1 MPDDVVPSVPRE
13 GRLAWARLANDVTDV
28 LATSRGLPE
37 AAAGLLRSFASRLG
51 AEEAALWV
59 LDPTRDVLACTRTWT
74 RGTDS
79 TSELAPGE
87 RVLPAIETGVV
98 GRAWARRIPTWTA
111 DLPEE
116 TSPAAGRG
124 RSPKPA
130 GEALAIPIAYGT
142 VLHGVLELTRRE
154 FPAPTEDD
162 RAVAAALGKQVG
174 QFAAREEALR
184 ELHRSRRE
192 LADVFENAPVG
203 LHLMDLKGRVLRA
216 NRAELELLG
225 VTREELTGRLWRDFH
240 VEPAD
245 ADDLLARLAK
255 AGSGPVGT
263 ADVRLR
269 CKDGSVKRV
278 RVDANVLLDEGRPVH
293 VRTFVRDV
301 TRVHETEA
309 ALRAGE
315 ERWRR
320 LVEGARE
327 YALHGLDP
335 DGRVTGW
342 NSGAQRLYGWGE
354 GEVLSRD
361 FALSFVPEDR
371 EDDVP
376 ARMLRLAADEGEF
389 RHEGW
394 RVRKDG
400 SRFWAEVVY
409 SALRDE
415 SGRLSGISQ
424 LTRDVS
430 ERRRLEA
437 LRRKGAEMES
447 ENRGVLEAGRLTS
460 ELMHSVLETVER
472 PASEIQTAAA
482 RLRHGLDGAA
492 GGDVD
497 ALLAGVASLRG
508 ALEALEETAAASRA
522 PAGEEVPVDL
532 LRLATETRDVFREE
546 ATARRLRV
554 EVDVDPSLTGV
565 VGDPVRI
572 RQVLYNYLSNAIK
585 FSRER
590 GRVALR
596 VLPEGDSR
604 FRIEVE
610 DSGLGIP
617 TEDLARVWLG
627 RKGADAS
634 GASGVGLPATK
645 RIVEDQG
652 GRVAVQSSL
661 GRGSVFSAV
670 LSRAPQASRAE
681 EPAARP
687 ATETRRALVVSENP
701 ATRAGVSWALG
712 HAGFEA
718 ATASQ
723 AEEAVDVLREERF
736 DAVAV
741 DLTLGGMGAV
751 DFVATVRGGGASRD
765 VPWVLAAVASS
776 QAGAACLAVS
786 DVLPRPAP
794 ADRLFASLERL
805 HVPRGRRGTV
815 VVVDGDVA
823 LLAGAKRTLELLG
836 YEAAAE
842 PDGDAALRACAEAAP
857 SAVVLSP
864 FLLGM
869 DPFTFLRHLRQMP
882 GLSRTPVVLL
892 APRTLEEAQV
902 AALAEAAAV
911 DRGWTRAL
919 RHDEAPPAGPRPLRS
934 GDGE

>member
-1 MPDDVVPSVPRE
+1 MPDDSASPPRRE
-13 GRLAWARLANDVTDV
+13 ARVSWARIADEVTDV
-28 LATSRGLPE
+28 LATARGLPE
-37 AAAGLLRSFASRLG
+37 AAPGLLRSFGG
-51 AEEAALWV
+51 AVGAATAALWV
-59 LDPTRDVLACTRTWT
+59 LDPARDVLECIRTWT

-79 TSELAPGE
+79 TSACAPGE
-87 RVLPAIETGVV
+87 RVLPAIEVGVV
-98 GRAWARRIPTWTA
+98 GRAWARRFPTWSV
-111 DLPEE
+111 DLPAGGA
-116 TSPAAGRG
+116 PAAGG
-124 RSPKPA
+124 RRVKAVGAESS
-130 GEALAIPIAYGT
+130 LAVPIVYGN
-142 VLHGVLELTRRE
+142 VLHGVLELTGDGL
-154 FPAPTEDD
+154 PTPGDED
-162 RAVAAALGKQVG
+162 RAAAAALGKQLG
-174 QFAAREEALR
+174 QFAAREAALHD
-184 ELHRSRRE
+184 LHRSRKE

-203 LHLMDLKGRVLRA
+203 LHLMSLDGRILRA
-216 NRAELELLG
+216 NRAELEMLG
-225 VTREELTGRLWRDFH
+225 VTREDLTGRRWRDFH
-240 VEPAD
+240 VDPKV
-245 ADDLLARLAK
+245 ADDLLARLAR
-255 AGSGPVGT
+255 AGAEPVGT
-263 ADVRLR
+263 SDVLLHG
-269 CKDGSVKRV
+269 KNGAVVRV
-278 RVDANVLLDEGRPVH
+278 RVDANVLLDDGRPVH

-327 YALHGLDP
+327 YGLHGLDP
-335 DGRVTGW
+335 EGRVTDW
-342 NSGAQRLYGWGE
+342 NSGAQRLYGWEE
-354 GEVLSRD
+354 GEVRGKD

-371 EDDVP
+371 GDDVP

-394 RVRKDG
+394 RLRRDG

-415 SGRLSGISQ
+415 AGRLAGISQ

-447 ENRGVLEAGRLTS
+447 ENRGVLEAGRVTA
-460 ELMHSVLETVER
+460 ELMRAVLETVER
-472 PASEIQTAAA
+472 PVSEIRAAA
-482 RLRHGLDGAA
+482 TRLRNADAR
-492 GGDVD
+492 GGDMD
-497 ALLAGVASLRG
+497 ALFAGVASLRS
-508 ALEALEETAAASRA
+508 ALDALEETGAGART
-522 PAGEEVPVDL
+522 PAGEGVPVDL

-554 EVDVDPSLTGV
+554 EVDVDPGLTGV

-572 RQVLYNYLSNAIK
+572 RQVLYNFLSNAIK

-596 VLPEGDSR
+596 LSPEGDSR
-604 FRIEVE
+604 FRVEVE

-617 TEDLARVWLG
+617 ADDLPRVWVG
-627 RKGADAS
+627 RTGADAA

-652 GRVAVQSSL
+652 GRVAVQSTL

-670 LSRAPQASRAE
+670 LPRTPAARVAE

-687 ATETRRALVVSENP
+687 GAEPRRALVVSGNP

-718 ATASQ
+718 ATASE
-723 AEEAVDVLREERF
+723 AEEAVDLLREERF

-741 DLTLGGMGAV
+741 DLALPGMGAV
-751 DFVATVRGGGASRD
+751 DFLGTVRGGGASRD
-765 VPWVLAAVASS
+765 VPWVLAAVGAS
-776 QAGAACLAVS
+776 QAGAACLAVQ
-786 DVLPRPAP
+786 DLLPRPAP

-805 HVPRGRRGTV
+805 RVPRGKRGTV
-815 VVVDGDVA
+815 VVVDADVG

-836 YEAAAE
+836 YEATAE
-842 PDGDAALRACAEAAP
+842 PDGDAALRACAESPP

-882 GLSRTPVVLL
+882 GLSRTPVVLIS
-892 APRTLEEAQV
+892 PRTVDEPQLQT
-902 AALAEAAAV
+902 LAEAAAG
-911 DRGWTRAL
+911 DRGWSRVLNTSSPAEGA
-919 RHDEAPPAGPRPLRS
+919 EA
-934 GDGE
+934 

>member
-1 MPDDVVPSVPRE
+1 MPDDSAPPARRDV
-13 GRLAWARLANDVTDV
+13 RLPWARLAEEVTDV
-28 LATSRGLPE
+28 LATARGLPE
-37 AAAGLLRSFASRLG
+37 AGAGLLRAFGGRLG
-51 AEEAALWV
+51 AESAALWV
-59 LDPTRDVLACTRTWT
+59 LDPVRDLLECTRTWS

-87 RVLPAIETGVV
+87 RILPAIEAGIV
-98 GRAWARRIPTWTA
+98 GRAWARRSPTWSA
-111 DLPEE
+111 DV
-116 TSPAAGRG
+116 SPARSGPPGEAGTRGRG
-124 RSPKPA
+124 ASAPPDA
-130 GEALAIPIAYGT
+130 PGLAVPLSYGN
-142 VLHGVLELTRRE
+142 VLHGVIELTRRD
-154 FPAPTEDD
+154 FPAAGEED
-162 RAVAAALGKQVG
+162 RAAAASLGKQIG
-174 QFAAREEALR
+174 QFAAREEAMR

-203 LHLMDLKGRVLRA
+203 LHLMTLGGRILRA
-216 NRAELELLG
+216 NRAELDLLG
-225 VTREELTGRLWRDFH
+225 VTREELTGRNWRDFH
-240 VEPAD
+240 VDPAV

-255 AGSGPVGT
+255 AGAEPVVT
-263 ADVRLR
+263 SDARLR
-269 CKDGSVKRV
+269 GKDGSVKRV

-293 VRTFVRDV
+293 VRTFVRDL

-342 NSGAQRLYGWGE
+342 NVGAQRLYGWQE
-354 GEVLSRD
+354 GEVLARD

-371 EDDVP
+371 DDDVP

-415 SGRLSGISQ
+415 AGRLSGITQ

-447 ENRGVLEAGRLTS
+447 ENRGVLEAGRLTAD
-460 ELMHSVLETVER
+460 LMRAVLETVER
-472 PASEIQTAAA
+472 PVSEIQQAAT
-482 RLRHGLDGAA
+482 RLRHADG

-497 ALLAGVASLRG
+497 ALLAGVASLRS
-508 ALEALEETAAASRA
+508 ALEALEETGAASRA
-522 PAGEEVPVDL
+522 PAGEGVPVDL

-554 EVDVDPSLTGV
+554 EVDVDPSLTGI

-572 RQVLYNYLSNAIK
+572 RQVLYNFLSNAIK

-596 VLPEGDSR
+596 VSPEGDSR
-604 FRIEVE
+604 FRVEVE

-617 TEDLARVWLG
+617 AEDLPRVWLG
-627 RKGADAS
+627 RTGADAT

-652 GRVAVQSSL
+652 GRVGVQSSL

-670 LSRAPQASRAE
+670 LPRTPQAARAAE
-681 EPAARP
+681 EPASRGTA
-687 ATETRRALVVSENP
+687 EVRRALVVSGDP

-741 DLTLGGMGAV
+741 DLALGGMGAV
-751 DFVATVRGGGASRD
+751 DFVGTVRGGGASRD
-765 VPWVLAAVASS
+765 VPWVLAAVGAS

-786 DVLPRPAP
+786 DLLPRPAP

-815 VVVDGDVA
+815 VVVDADVA
-823 LLAGAKRTLELLG
+823 LLAAAKRTLELLG
-836 YEAAAE
+836 YEATAE
-842 PDGDAALRACAEAAP
+842 PDGDAALRVCAESPP

-864 FLLGM
+864 FVLGM
-869 DPFTFLRHLRQMP
+869 DPFAFLRHLRQLP
-882 GLSRTPVVLL
+882 GLARTPVVLT
-892 APRTLEEAQV
+892 APRGLEEDQA
-902 AALAEAAAV
+902 AALADAAAG
-911 DRGWTRAL
+911 DRGWARVLRAE
-919 RHDEAPPAGPRPLRS
+919 DVAPAAAQP
-934 GDGE
+934 E